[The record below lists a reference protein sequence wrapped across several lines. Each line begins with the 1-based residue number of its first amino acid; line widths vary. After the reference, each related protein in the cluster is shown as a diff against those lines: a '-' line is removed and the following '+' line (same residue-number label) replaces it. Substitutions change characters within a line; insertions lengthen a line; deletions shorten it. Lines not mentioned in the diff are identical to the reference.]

1 MRVDERIRILR
12 ETQLFGQAPPAA
24 LKTLAGRARER
35 RLQHAEILFTA
46 GDEARGLYV
55 VVSGAVRAF
64 RESEEGREQTIHVER
79 TGATLA
85 EVPVF
90 DNGPYPSTVMAEE
103 DSLLLLL
110 PREDVKQYLL
120 ENPEA
125 ALSALSLLAGRLRKM
140 ALLVEQ
146 LSLQDVSE
154 RLAALLLE
162 EAGAKGEAVKDG
174 ASFSLPDPHHRI
186 AARLGSV
193 REVVTRNLRRL
204 TDDGVIAIHGHK
216 ITILNAAAL
225 KAKAK
230 AESR

>member
-1 MRVDERIRILR
+1 MRVDDRIRILR
-12 ETQLFGQAPPAA
+12 GTQLFGQAPPSA
-24 LKTLAGRARER
+24 LKTLADRARER
-35 RLQHAEILFTA
+35 RLQHGEILFTA

-79 TGATLA
+79 SGATLA

-103 DSLLLLL
+103 DSLLLFL

-125 ALSALSLLAGRLRKM
+125 ALSALGLLAARLRKM

-162 EAGAKGEAVKDG
+162 EASAKGEAVEDG

-204 TDDGVIAIHGHK
+204 IDDGVIAIHGHK